1 MYDLV
6 VIGGGSGGLSVAIAA
21 AKVGAKVALI
31 EKDRLGGEA
40 TFAACVPSKGLTQ
53 AARLVHR
60 FNSAGQFGL
69 RVRPVKVDF
78 TAVLGRVRA
87 VGEEFAR
94 CASAEVL
101 EAKGIEV
108 IHGSAAFEAYDTVQ
122 VDGTTRV
129 PGQRFVIATGS
140 RPAVPAIQGLAEAG
154 YLDNHTLWSLTKVPE
169 SLIVVGSEPVGLEF
183 AQSFAR
189 FGAKVTV
196 LTSSTRILPQDDSEA
211 SDLVTQLLTAE
222 GLTIKTGVEVT
233 QVEVRDGQKVCKFQ
247 DPASGATGEA
257 AGSEILLASGRL
269 ANVEGLNLEAVGLH
283 ADAEHGIEVD
293 DYLQT
298 HATRVYA
305 IGDVLQRHPHAHFAE
320 CEAAVAFQNAV
331 LRIRKKMDYSGIPWA
346 TFLDPEVASVGITH
360 ARAEEERRPVRV
372 YRVAF
377 AEIDRARIDGRT
389 EGFAKVVATPTGK
402 VLGATVVGEDAS
414 MILQEFVLAMKKGL
428 GLKDISAAVPIYPT
442 YAAVAHHLAS
452 QFRESRL
459 GNSYVKSAL
468 RLFYGFIPRM
478 VAGNGTAESTPET
491 TSEPEPH
498 ALASHE
504 HEH

>member
-6 VIGGGSGGLSVAIAA
+6 VIGGGSGGLSVATAA

-40 TFAACVPSKGLTQ
+40 TFAAGVPSKGLTH
-53 AARLVHR
+53 AARLVR
-60 FNSAGQFGL
+60 QIGSAGQFGL
-69 RVRPVKVDF
+69 RTGPIEVDF
-78 TAVLGRVRA
+78 AAVIARVRA

-94 CASAEVL
+94 GESAEVL
-101 EAKGIEV
+101 KAKGVEV

-140 RPAVPAIQGLAEAG
+140 RPAVPAVPGLAEAG
-154 YLDNHTLWSLTKVPE
+154 YLDNRTLWSLSKLPE
-169 SLIVVGSEPVGLEF
+169 SVIVIGSEPVGLEF

-196 LTSSTRILPQDDSEA
+196 LTSSPRLLSEDDSEA

-233 QVEVRDGQKVCKFQ
+233 KVEVRDGKKVCKFQ

-305 IGDVLQRHPHAHFAE
+305 IGDVLHRHPYAHFAE
-320 CEAAVAFQNAV
+320 CEAAIAFQNAV

-360 ARAEEERRPVRV
+360 AQAEEERRPVRV

-389 EGFAKVVATPTGK
+389 EGFAKVVATSTGK
-402 VLGATVVGEDAS
+402 ILGATVVGEDAS

-428 GLKDISAAVPIYPT
+428 GLNDIAAAVPIYPT
-442 YAAVAHHLAS
+442 YAGVARHLAS

-459 GNSYVKSAL
+459 GNTYVKSAL
-468 RLFYGFIPRM
+468 RLFYGFIPRV
-478 VAGNGTAESTPET
+478 VAGNGTAESKPET
-491 TSEPEPH
+491 TSEPESH
-498 ALASHE
+498 ALAPHG
-504 HEH
+504 HGH